1 MLVLPSFIGDQI
13 TMTDDIKCVTL
24 LYPIKIIT
32 QNTNLYHK
40 IKNVHF

>member
-24 LYPIKIIT
+24 LYPIKI
-32 QNTNLYHK
+32 NHAKYKPLS
-40 IKNVHF
+40 